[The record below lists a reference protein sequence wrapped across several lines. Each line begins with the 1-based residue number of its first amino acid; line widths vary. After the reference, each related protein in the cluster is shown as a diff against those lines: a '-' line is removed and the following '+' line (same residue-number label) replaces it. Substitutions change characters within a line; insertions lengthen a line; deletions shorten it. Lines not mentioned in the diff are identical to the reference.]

1 MTGLPRSRAEAGH
14 GLLWSGL
21 AVSAA
26 NCLRF
31 ALAWHT
37 RLLTSLRVE
46 EPGRQPDRG
55 RLPRAARS
63 REHAAREPDA
73 PALARRARARPE
85 AGRPLARRT
94 QPPHSPFT
102 ELENRHAFEHHRAG

>member
-55 RLPRAARS
+55 PTSARGKEPRARGQRTGRTRPGSPRPRQAGGRT
-63 REHAAREPDA
+63 AARA
-73 PALARRARARPE
+73 QNSAAA
-85 AGRPLARRT
+85 
-94 QPPHSPFT
+94 
-102 ELENRHAFEHHRAG
+102 

>member
-26 NCLRF
+26 NCLRL

-46 EPGRQPDRG
+46 ETGRQPDRG
-55 RLPRAARS
+55 PTSARGKEPRARQRTGRTRPGSPRPRQAGGRT
-63 REHAAREPDA
+63 AARA
-73 PALARRARARPE
+73 QNSAAA
-85 AGRPLARRT
+85 
-94 QPPHSPFT
+94 
-102 ELENRHAFEHHRAG
+102 